1 MKISLN
7 WIKEYTSVDLTKEEL
22 LSRINSQLGAVDQ
35 MTDVGEQYVGIYIAK
50 VISCVQHPN
59 ADKLKVCLIDDG
71 GKLPDID
78 RNDDGHIQVVCGAPN
93 VEADMLVAWIPPG
106 ATVPSTF
113 TNVEPLGLDA
123 REIRG
128 EVSNGM
134 LASPKELSVSDDH
147 AGILEIDVEASPGDD
162 FATVYKL
169 DDLVIDLENKMFTHR
184 PDCFGILGVAR
195 ELAGIQGIEFTSP
208 EWYKV
213 DTPVPEG
220 SSLKIHLDNQLPEL
234 VPRITLIALD
244 GIKIG
249 PSPIQMQSYLSR
261 VGLKPI
267 NNVVDITNYIAH
279 LTAQPMHAFDFDKVA
294 AKSSNDGVS
303 IVVRHPKQDEKL
315 ILLDGK
321 TISPHEKSILICTDN
336 EPIALAGVMGGAN
349 TEVDEHTT
357 RILVEVANFDMYS
370 IRRSSMMHGLFTE
383 ASMRFNKGQSPSQI
397 QPVVAHALKLFR
409 LNSGGVPASE
419 YLDSDDSWI
428 AFQRPN
434 LTLDSEFIRSR
445 IGNIDSLDDNVISKL
460 LSNVEFNVNTD
471 EKLNIQAP
479 FWRQDIEI
487 KEDIVEE
494 VGRLYGLD
502 KIPQT
507 LPRRSVKPGVFEGV
521 LSLKQQIRER
531 LASSGANELLTYSF
545 VSKKLM
551 QITGQDMA
559 QAFEVRNALSPE
571 LNYYRMTIVPSLLDK
586 VHINHRSQ
594 HSTFALFE
602 LNRVHNKTQKDPSDG
617 LPLEIDL
624 LSFVFS
630 SENKES
636 KNFGGAPYFET
647 KRYLINLLE
656 SYAIDATFK
665 PIDREN
671 TDSSQWLQNLSKMF
685 ISHRAASVH
694 IGSETLGIVGEILPS
709 IRANLKIPAFSAG
722 FEIDLDVL
730 SHHASIPSYQSQSKY
745 PASSLDVT
753 YQSQIDEPHAQL
765 QAVLRDALDDH
776 DVVMELTP
784 TDIFIPEDEQVKRST
799 WHLKLTNNKKTMDA
813 NDTQNIL
820 KILDNKMIEHFS
832 AKRI

>member
-7 WIKEYTSVDLTKEEL
+7 WIKEYTSVDLTKDEL

-35 MTDVGEQYVGIYIAK
+35 IIDLNEQYDGIFIAK
-50 VISCVQHPN
+50 VVSCNQHPD

-71 GKLPDID
+71 GKRQDID
-78 RNDDGHIQVVCGAPN
+78 RNEDGFIQVVCGAPN

-106 ATVPSTF
+106 TTVPSTF
-113 TNVEPLGLDA
+113 TNVEPLVLDA

-128 EVSNGM
+128 EMSNGM
-134 LASPKELSVSDDH
+134 LASPKELEISDDH
-147 AGILEIDVEASPGDD
+147 AGLLEIDVEANPGDD

-169 DDLVIDLENKMFTHR
+169 DDIVIDLENKMFTHR

-195 ELAGIQGIEFTSP
+195 EIAGIQGVGFTSP
-208 EWYKV
+208 DWYKV
-213 DTPVPEG
+213 DSAISEG
-220 SSLKIHLDNQLPEL
+220 SSLKIQLDNQLPAL

-249 PSPIQMQSYLSR
+249 PSPIQIQSYLSR

-303 IVVRHPKQDEKL
+303 IVVRHPKKDEKL

-336 EPIALAGVMGGAN
+336 EQIALAGIMGGAN

-383 ASMRFNKGQSPSQI
+383 ASTRFNKGQSPSQI
-397 QPVVAHALKLFR
+397 QPVVAHALELFR

-428 AFQRPN
+428 AFQRPD
-434 LTLDSEFIRSR
+434 LTVDSEFIRSR
-445 IGNIDSLDDNVISKL
+445 IGNIDSLDDDVITNL
-460 LSNVEFNVNTD
+460 LENVEFKISGT
-471 EKLNIQAP
+471 EKLVIQAP

-507 LPRRSVKPGVFEGV
+507 LPKRSLKPGVYEGV
-521 LSLKQQIRER
+521 LGLKQQLRER

-545 VSKKLM
+545 VSNKLM
-551 QITGQDMA
+551 QITGQDMD

-571 LNYYRMTIVPSLLDK
+571 LNYYRMTILPSLLNK
-586 VHINHRSQ
+586 VHINHRAQ
-594 HSTFALFE
+594 HNNFALFE
-602 LNRVHNKTQKDPSDG
+602 LNRVHNKTDKDSGDD
-617 LPLEIDL
+617 LPLEKDL

-630 SENKES
+630 SDKKES
-636 KNFGGAPYFET
+636 EVYIGAPYFES
-647 KRYLINLLE
+647 KRYLSSILE
-656 SYAIDATFK
+656 AYAIDATFK
-665 PIDREN
+665 PIDRQN
-671 TDSSQWLQNLSKMF
+671 AYSSPWLQNLSNMF
-685 ISHRAASVH
+685 IAHRAATVH
-694 IGSETLGIVGEILPS
+694 IGPDTLGIIGEILPS
-709 IRANLKIPAFSAG
+709 IRTNLKLPILSAG
-722 FEIDLDVL
+722 FEIDLDIL
-730 SHHASIPSYQSQSKY
+730 SHHASIPHYQSQSKY
-745 PASSLDVT
+745 PSTTLDVT
-753 YQSQIDEPHAQL
+753 YQTQVDVPHAQL
-765 QAVLRDALDDH
+765 QTLLRDALDDNE
-776 DVVMELTP
+776 VVMELTP
-784 TDIFIPEDEQVKRST
+784 TDVFIPEDHQVKRST
-799 WHLKLTNNKKTMDA
+799 WHLKLTNYKRTMDA

-820 KILDNKMIEHFS
+820 KVLDSKMIEHFS
-832 AKRI
+832 AKRV